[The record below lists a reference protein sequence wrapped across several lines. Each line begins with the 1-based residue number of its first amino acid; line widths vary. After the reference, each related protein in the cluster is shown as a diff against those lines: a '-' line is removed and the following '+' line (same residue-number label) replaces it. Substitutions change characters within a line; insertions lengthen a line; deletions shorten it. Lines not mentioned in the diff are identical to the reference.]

1 MCASGARALLLT
13 VLALPLLALVAGAEA
28 PTLVGESGPFD
39 VYRVGEGFYVALI
52 DDGFFDE
59 VRGRFYLYWA
69 GSPEEHSRLTESPF
83 TPVVEDLGASLGPG
97 EEGAI
102 GPYSREEDF
111 DCRWGVAPDGRW
123 WVRING
129 EKRYVSEPEAS
140 RALRGLGVEASAFSV
155 GRLVVFD
162 RQNGVITERLDT
174 VAKVYVHGPR
184 DALLDPRLGEAV
196 REAVLRDCGVPVN
209 VVVAV
214 EEAWSLKKWAL
225 REETY
230 ERISTAWDR
239 LGLPLYGVGGMLGF
253 PLLVGVDGLEMRSRG
268 VTLDW
273 VLSVLDRE
281 IPPGL
286 AVLVV
291 VRDYKPTE
299 GSLLP
304 GQAGGS
310 GVGPEAGVAAAALAV
325 AVAAALVAFKR
336 RRT

>member
-1 MCASGARALLLT
+1 M
-13 VLALPLLALVAGAEA
+13 
-28 PTLVGESGPFD
+28 
-39 VYRVGEGFYVALI
+39 
-52 DDGFFDE
+52 
-59 VRGRFYLYWA
+59 
-69 GSPEEHSRLTESPF
+69 
-83 TPVVEDLGASLGPG
+83 
-97 EEGAI
+97 
-102 GPYSREEDF
+102 
-111 DCRWGVAPDGRW
+111 
-123 WVRING
+123 
-129 EKRYVSEPEAS
+129 
-140 RALRGLGVEASAFSV
+140 
-155 GRLVVFD
+155 
-162 RQNGVITERLDT
+162 
-174 VAKVYVHGPR
+174 
-184 DALLDPRLGEAV
+184 
-196 REAVLRDCGVPVN
+196 RDCGVPVN

-214 EEAWSLKKWAL
+214 EEAWSPKKWAL

-230 ERISTAWDR
+230 ERISTAWDM

-304 GQAGGS
+304 GQAGDS